1 MPNYLNIRYV
11 QLFVNKV
18 TSNVVE
24 SIPPFVS
31 GSFYAYGWR

>member
-1 MPNYLNIRYV
+1 MPNYLNTGHV

-18 TSNVVE
+18 TSNEVE